1 MMQFGVLYID
11 DEIHNLNSF
20 KAAFR
25 RDFNIH
31 VAQSAREGR
40 KILEQNEIAVIVT
53 DQRMPVMTG
62 IEFLESIIPVYPDT
76 IRILLTGFSDI
87 NAVMDAINR
96 GQVYKYLV
104 KPWRLPERP
113 YKPKTRI
120 FEYFL
125 PGTSTVQLPLSSI
138 SASPTKLFLGER
150 DITQE
155 SPSPPPV
162 ISQRCGAAPPCQVY
176 IC

>member
-1 MMQFGVLYID
+1 MVQFGVLYID

-104 KPWRLPERP
+104 KPWADEELKMYIQNAIEIYHLRKENRELANKLEIAN
-113 YKPKTRI
+113 K
-120 FEYFL
+120 
-125 PGTSTVQLPLSSI
+125 QLDNL
-138 SASPTKLFLGER
+138 
-150 DITQE
+150 
-155 SPSPPPV
+155 
-162 ISQRCGAAPPCQVY
+162 
-176 IC
+176 

>member
-1 MMQFGVLYID
+1 MTQFGVLYVD

-25 RDFNIH
+25 RDFNIFT
-31 VAQSAREGR
+31 AQSAKEGR
-40 KILEQNEIAVIVT
+40 KILDQNEIAVIVT

-62 IEFLESIIPVYPDT
+62 IEFLESIIHIYPDT

-104 KPWRLPERP
+104 KPWADEELKMYIQNAMEIYHLRKENQDLAEKLEKANKQLGALKIARL
-113 YKPKTRI
+113 
-120 FEYFL
+120 
-125 PGTSTVQLPLSSI
+125 
-138 SASPTKLFLGER
+138 
-150 DITQE
+150 
-155 SPSPPPV
+155 
-162 ISQRCGAAPPCQVY
+162 
-176 IC
+176 

>member
-1 MMQFGVLYID
+1 MQFGVLYID

-104 KPWRLPERP
+104 KPWADEELKMYIQNAIEIYHLRKENRELASKLELAN
-113 YKPKTRI
+113 K
-120 FEYFL
+120 
-125 PGTSTVQLPLSSI
+125 QLNNL
-138 SASPTKLFLGER
+138 
-150 DITQE
+150 Q
-155 SPSPPPV
+155 
-162 ISQRCGAAPPCQVY
+162 
-176 IC
+176 